1 MSSEFYET
9 ETPALSREDAI
20 AILNTPDKELDALID
35 EAGVTLDEEERN
47 AILEQACARANELCP
62 AAPLFLETGLRAY
75 NSDLKGV
82 EVSQSGTIYFDR
94 VSW

>member
-35 EAGVTLDEEERN
+35 R
-47 AILEQACARANELCP
+47 AR
-62 AAPLFLETGLRAY
+62 
-75 NSDLKGV
+75 
-82 EVSQSGTIYFDR
+82 IYDINIR
-94 VSW
+94 EIV